1 MRTYSGMIL
10 ESSFLNR
17 FNYLKLSG
25 STGIETFGFNR
36 YVNQEFYKSRDWKQ
50 VRHLVIARDEGC
62 DLGILDRPIHE
73 KILVHHIDPI
83 TEEDILYGSA
93 KLLDPDNL
101 VTTTLDTHNAIHYG
115 DTNLLIQDYVPRT
128 PGDTN
133 LW

>member
-10 ESSFLNR
+10 ESNFLNR

-25 STGIETFGFNR
+25 STGIETLGFNR
-36 YVNQEFYKSRDWKQ
+36 YINQEFYKSRDWKQ

-62 DLGILDRPIHE
+62 DLGIIDRPIHE

-83 TEEDILYGSA
+83 TEDDILYGSA

-101 VTTTLDTHNAIHYG
+101 VTTTVDTHNAIHYG
-115 DTNLLIQDYVPRT
+115 DSKLLVQDYVPRT

>member
-10 ESSFLNR
+10 ESNFLNR

-62 DLGILDRPIHE
+62 DLGIIDRPIHE

-83 TEEDILYGSA
+83 TEDDILYGSA

-115 DTNLLIQDYVPRT
+115 DSKLLVQDYVPRT

>member
-73 KILVHHIDPI
+73 KILVHHIEPI
-83 TEEDILYGSA
+83 TEEDILYGSS

-115 DTNLLIQDYVPRT
+115 DTNLLIQDYVPRM